1 MSAQPHPLG
10 NGTGQPFRIVNGG
23 SPLALIY
30 PLGIGFV
37 LFQFHDAIT
46 GFLTRN
52 LWGLPPAGGYV
63 LLGILMLIV
72 LHESTRRSV
81 FVVNSG
87 TRRISFQRRTLGFI
101 PYGHL
106 EAGFG
111 EIRYVDIHHTGE
123 TKVAS
128 GPTLSEWLSPETI
141 PLGWRLYHNGL
152 SPSRWMLDQLMCA
165 IPGLGSAQI
174 KIRLQNGTE
183 FLVLK
188 TGSEELV
195 VTLADQVSKLTG
207 ARIT

>member
-1 MSAQPHPLG
+1 MSHQPQASNAGPAE
-10 NGTGQPFRIVNGG
+10 FRIVNGG

-30 PLGIGFV
+30 PIALGFLI
-37 LFQFHDAIT
+37 FQFHEAMT
-46 GFLTRN
+46 GFMTRN
-52 LWGLPPAGGYV
+52 LWGIPPGGGYAILA
-63 LLGILMLIV
+63 LLFLVV

-81 FVVNSG
+81 FVVDAPQQ
-87 TRRISFQRRTLGFI
+87 RIRFQRHTIGFI
-101 PYGHL
+101 PYGGVS
-106 EAGFG
+106 ATFG

-123 TKVAS
+123 AKVAS
-128 GPTLSEWLSPETI
+128 GYTLSEWLSPETI

-152 SPSRWMLDQLMCA
+152 SPSRWMWDQLMCA
-165 IPGLGSAQI
+165 IPGLGSAQL

-195 VTLADQVSKLTG
+195 VTLANQVSKITG

>member
-1 MSAQPHPLG
+1 MSNQPNPSG
-10 NGTGQPFRIVNGG
+10 NKNEQTFRIVNGG

-30 PLGIGFV
+30 PLGLGLV
-37 LFQFHDAIT
+37 LFQFHEGIT

-52 LWGLPPAGGYV
+52 LWGIPAAGGYALMGV
-63 LLGILMLIV
+63 LMLIV
-72 LHESTRRSV
+72 LHESTRRST
-81 FVVNSG
+81 FVADTK
-87 TRRISFQRRTLGFI
+87 TRRISFERRTLGFI
-101 PYGHL
+101 PYGRID
-106 EAGFG
+106 AAFG

-152 SPSRWMLDQLMCA
+152 SPSRWMMDQFMCA